1 MKILITENQ
10 RHLLRLVGHFSEILD
25 NVFNDYVKNKTAHF
39 CRVYGSPEEFANNAI
54 YWSIETLAEENWD
67 FFHDP
72 SEKGGADMKLTLLVD
87 YAEENYKGKFI
98 KLFKHRCEK

>member
-10 RHLLRLVGHFSEILD
+10 RHLLRLVGQFYEILD
-25 NVFNDYVKNKTAHF
+25 NEFNNYVKNKTAHF
-39 CRVYGSPEEFANNAI
+39 CGVYGSPEEFANNTI
-54 YWSIETLAEENWD
+54 HRSIETLAEENWD

-72 SEKGGADMKLTLLVD
+72 SEKGGAYIKLTLLVD

-98 KLFKHRCEK
+98 DLFNNRCGF